1 MQKCRLRTVG
11 RSTLFLT
18 GFTSLVM
25 LSGCLVG
32 PDYQKTVFK
41 LDSMWSSHSRET
53 PSEPPELAGWWHR
66 LNDPLLDKLVT
77 DAIAG
82 NNDVASAKA
91 KVREAR
97 ASLWQTTGTLF
108 PTLDGSASGNRNKPA
123 GGSERSQY
131 RSGLDSSWEI
141 DLFGANRRAVEA
153 AKYGLDGAKE
163 DMRATM
169 LTLIGDVATN
179 YAEIRGLQQ
188 QIALAERTAVAQR
201 RTAQLTKD
209 KFSAG
214 AVSQLD
220 VSNAEGQAATTEAGI
235 PQMQANLATTIHRLS
250 VLTGQSPTALNDIM
264 AKTGK
269 IPEPEWPIPAGVPAD
284 ILLTRPDVRLAERQ
298 YAQATARI
306 GQKEAQRYPSLT
318 LTGNISTAATQP
330 GELGKSSSI
339 SWSVGPGISVPIFEG
354 GQRIAA
360 VEVARAQ
367 RDQSFVAYRNSVLT
381 ALEDVENALVSLKKE
396 KERSAKLAV
405 AANFYSKALTLSRSL
420 YQSGNTSFLEL
431 LNAERSHYSSEQS
444 LIESR
449 VSITKDYISLM
460 KALGGGWNGEV
471 DDKKPEIVDGYT
483 GPHIRKV
490 EAESK
495 SR

>member
-32 PDYQKTVFK
+32 PDYQKPVFK

-66 LNDPLLDKLVT
+66 LNDPLLYKLVT

-367 RDQSFVAYRNSVLT
+367 RDQSFVAYRNSILT
-381 ALEDVENALVSLKKE
+381 ALEDVENALVSMKKE

-405 AANFYSKALTLSRSL
+405 AANSYSKALTLSRSL

>member
-32 PDYQKTVFK
+32 PDYQKPVFK

-367 RDQSFVAYRNSVLT
+367 RDQSFVAYRNSILT
-381 ALEDVENALVSLKKE
+381 ALEDVENALVSMKKE

-405 AANFYSKALTLSRSL
+405 AANSYSKALTLSRSL

>member
-1 MQKCRLRTVG
+1 MQKCRLKTVG
-11 RSTLFLT
+11 RSTLFLAVL
-18 GFTSLVM
+18 TSFVV

-32 PDYQKTVFK
+32 PDYQKPVFK
-41 LDSMWSSHSRET
+41 LDSMWSSHSSET
-53 PSEPPELAGWWHR
+53 PSQPPELARWWHR
-66 LNDPLLDKLVT
+66 LNDPMLDKLIA

-108 PTLDGSASGNRNKPA
+108 PTLDGSASGNRNKSA
-123 GGSERSQY
+123 GGPERSQY

-269 IPEPEWPIPAGVPAD
+269 IPEPKWPIPAGVPAD

-339 SWSVGPGISVPIFEG
+339 SWSVGPGVSIPIFEG

-367 RDQSFVAYRNSVLT
+367 RDQSFVAYRSSVLT
-381 ALEDVENALVSLKKE
+381 ALEDVENALVSMKKE

-405 AANFYSKALTLSRSL
+405 AANSYSKALALSRSL

-471 DDKKPEIVDGYT
+471 DITKPEIVDGYT

>member
-1 MQKCRLRTVG
+1 MQKGCFKTVG
-11 RSTLFLT
+11 RSTFSLIALT
-18 GFTSLVM
+18 SVLM

-32 PDYQKTVFK
+32 PDYQKPIFK
-41 LDSMWSSHSRET
+41 LDSKWSGSSHET
-53 PSEPPELAGWWHR
+53 PSTPPELANWWQR
-66 LNDPLLDKLVT
+66 LNDPLLDKLVS

-82 NNDVASAKA
+82 NNDVQSAKA
-91 KVREAR
+91 RVREAR
-97 ASLWQTTGTLF
+97 ATLWQTTGTLL
-108 PTLDGSASGNRNKPA
+108 PSIDGSASANRNKSA
-123 GGSERSQY
+123 GGPERSQY
-131 RSGLDSSWEI
+131 RGGLDSSWEI

-188 QIALAERTAVAQR
+188 QIALAQRTAIAQR

-209 KFSAG
+209 KFAAG

-235 PQMQANLATTIHRLS
+235 PQMQANLATTVHRLS

-269 IPEPEWPIPAGVPAD
+269 IPEPKWPIPAGVPAD

-306 GQKEAQRYPSLT
+306 GQKEADRYPSLT
-318 LTGNISTAATQP
+318 LTGNISTSATQP

-339 SWSVGPGISVPIFEG
+339 SWS
-354 GQRIAA
+354 
-360 VEVARAQ
+360 
-367 RDQSFVAYRNSVLT
+367 
-381 ALEDVENALVSLKKE
+381 
-396 KERSAKLAV
+396 
-405 AANFYSKALTLSRSL
+405 
-420 YQSGNTSFLEL
+420 
-431 LNAERSHYSSEQS
+431 
-444 LIESR
+444 
-449 VSITKDYISLM
+449 
-460 KALGGGWNGEV
+460 
-471 DDKKPEIVDGYT
+471 
-483 GPHIRKV
+483 
-490 EAESK
+490 
-495 SR
+495 

>member
-1 MQKCRLRTVG
+1 MQKCRLKTVG
-11 RSTLFLT
+11 RSTLFLA
-18 GFTSLVM
+18 GLTSFLA

-32 PDYQKTVFK
+32 PDYQKPIFK
-41 LDSMWSSHSRET
+41 LDSMWSAHSRET
-53 PSEPPELAGWWHR
+53 PSQPPELAGWWHR
-66 LNDPLLDKLVT
+66 LNDPLLDKLIA

-91 KVREAR
+91 RVREAR

-108 PTLDGSASGNRNKPA
+108 PTLDGSASANRNKSA
-123 GGSERSQY
+123 GGPERSQY

-188 QIALAERTAVAQR
+188 QIALAERTAIAQR

-235 PQMQANLATTIHRLS
+235 PQMQANLAITVHRLS

-269 IPEPEWPIPAGVPAD
+269 IPEPKWPIPAGVPAD

-306 GQKEAQRYPSLT
+306 GQKEADRYPSLT

-339 SWSVGPGISVPIFEG
+339 SWSAGPGVNIPIFEG

-381 ALEDVENALVSLKKE
+381 ALEDVENALVSMKKE
-396 KERSAKLAV
+396 KQRSAKLAV
-405 AANFYSKALTLSRSL
+405 AANSYARALTLSRSL

-444 LIESR
+444 LIDSR

-460 KALGGGWNGEV
+460 KALGGGWNGVV
-471 DDKKPEIVDGYT
+471 DDAKPEIVDGYT
-483 GPHIRKV
+483 GPHIKKV

-495 SR
+495 TR

>member
-1 MQKCRLRTVG
+1 MQKGCFKTVG
-11 RSTLFLT
+11 RSTFSLIALT
-18 GFTSLVM
+18 SVLM

-32 PDYQKTVFK
+32 PDYQKPIFK
-41 LDSMWSSHSRET
+41 LDSKWSGDSHET
-53 PSEPPELAGWWHR
+53 PSTPPELANWWQR
-66 LNDPLLDKLVT
+66 LNDPLLDKLVS

-82 NNDVASAKA
+82 NNDVQSAKA
-91 KVREAR
+91 RVREAR
-97 ASLWQTTGTLF
+97 ATLWQTTGTLL
-108 PTLDGSASGNRNKPA
+108 PSIDGSASANRNKSA
-123 GGSERSQY
+123 GGAERSQY
-131 RSGLDSSWEI
+131 RGGLDSSWEI

-188 QIALAERTAVAQR
+188 QIALAQRTAIAQR

-209 KFSAG
+209 KFAAG

-269 IPEPEWPIPAGVPAD
+269 IPEPKWPIPAGVPAD

-306 GQKEAQRYPSLT
+306 GQKEADRYPSLT
-318 LTGNISTAATQP
+318 LTGNISTSATQP

-339 SWSVGPGISVPIFEG
+339 SWSAGPGLTIPIFEG
-354 GQRIAA
+354 GQRMAA

-367 RDQSFVAYRNSVLT
+367 RDQSFINYRSSVLT
-381 ALEDVENALVSLKKE
+381 ALEDVENALVSMSKE
-396 KERSAKLAV
+396 RQRSAKLAI
-405 AANFYSKALTLSRSL
+405 AANSYAKALSLSRSL

-444 LIESR
+444 LIESQ

-460 KALGGGWNGEV
+460 KALGGGWNGAV
-471 DDKKPEIVDGYT
+471 DDTKPEIVDGYT

-490 EAESK
+490 ETESK
-495 SR
+495 TR

>member
-32 PDYQKTVFK
+32 PDYQKPVFK

-405 AANFYSKALTLSRSL
+405 AANSYSKALTLSRSL

>member
-32 PDYQKTVFK
+32 PDYQKPVFK

-66 LNDPLLDKLVT
+66 LNDPLLDKLVA

-367 RDQSFVAYRNSVLT
+367 RDQSFVAYRSSVLT
-381 ALEDVENALVSLKKE
+381 ALEDVENALVSMKKE

-405 AANFYSKALTLSRSL
+405 AANSYSKALTLSRSL

>member
-18 GFTSLVM
+18 GFISLVM

-32 PDYQKTVFK
+32 PDYQKPVFK

-66 LNDPLLDKLVT
+66 LNDPLLDKLVA

-123 GGSERSQY
+123 GGPERSQY

-381 ALEDVENALVSLKKE
+381 ALEDVENALVSMKKE

-405 AANFYSKALTLSRSL
+405 AANSYSKALTLSRSL

>member
-1 MQKCRLRTVG
+1 MHKCRLKAVG
-11 RSTLFLT
+11 RLPLLMLPLA
-18 GFTSLVM
+18 GVLV

-32 PDYQKTVFK
+32 PDYQKPIFK
-41 LDSMWSSHSRET
+41 LTPKWSADSRET
-53 PSEPPELAGWWHR
+53 PSQPPEIAGWWHR
-66 LNDPLLDKLVT
+66 LNDPLLDQLVT

-97 ASLWQTTGTLF
+97 ASLWQTTGTLL
-108 PTLDGSASGNRNKPA
+108 PSIDGSASGNRNKSA
-123 GGSERSQY
+123 GGPERSQY
-131 RSGLDSSWEI
+131 RAGLDSSWEI

-179 YAEIRGLQQ
+179 YADIRALQQ
-188 QIALAERTAVAQR
+188 QIALARRTAAAQR
-201 RTAQLTKD
+201 QTAQLTKD
-209 KFSAG
+209 KFAAG

-220 VSNAEGQAATTEAGI
+220 VSNAEGQAASTEAGI
-235 PQMQANLATTIHRLS
+235 PQMEANLATTIHRLS
-250 VLTGQSPTALNDIM
+250 VLTGQSPTALNDKM
-264 AKTGK
+264 AKAGK
-269 IPEPEWPIPAGVPAD
+269 IPAPKWPIPTGVPAD

-306 GQKEAQRYPSLT
+306 GQKEADRYPAVT

-339 SWSVGPGISVPIFEG
+339 SWSFGPGISIPIFNG

-367 RDQSFVAYRNSVLT
+367 RDQSFIAYRSSVLT
-381 ALEDVENALVSLKKE
+381 ALEDVENALVSMSKE
-396 KERSAKLAV
+396 KQRAAKLSI
-405 AANFYSKALTLSRSL
+405 AANAYANALSLSRSL

-444 LIESR
+444 LIESQ
-449 VSITKDYISLM
+449 VSITKDYIALM
-460 KALGGGWNGEV
+460 KALGGGWNGSV
-471 DDKKPEIVDGYT
+471 DVSKPEIVDGYT
-483 GPHIRKV
+483 GPHIEKRQ
-490 EAESK
+490 AESQT
-495 SR
+495 R

>member
-11 RSTLFLT
+11 RSTFFLT

-32 PDYQKTVFK
+32 PDYQKPVFK

-66 LNDPLLDKLVT
+66 LNDPLLDKLVA

-123 GGSERSQY
+123 DGPERSQY
-131 RSGLDSSWEI
+131 RSGFDSSWEI

-367 RDQSFVAYRNSVLT
+367 RDQSFVAYRSSVLT
-381 ALEDVENALVSLKKE
+381 ALEDVENALVSMKKE

-405 AANFYSKALTLSRSL
+405 AANSYSKALTLSRSL